1 MMKDSI
7 AQSVRA
13 VARAGQ
19 KQNNISLEFAYFLIC
34 VFTAAVSL
42 AGFVS

>member
-1 MMKDSI
+1 MKDSI

-13 VARAGQ
+13 VARAEQ
-19 KQNNISLEFAYFLIC
+19 KQNGVSVEFAYFLIC
-34 VFTAAVSL
+34 VFTAAISL

>member
-1 MMKDSI
+1 MKDLI
-7 AQSVRA
+7 GQSRRA
-13 VARAGQ
+13 VARAEQ

-34 VFTAAVSL
+34 VFTAAASL